1 MAGQAT
7 ESAIDQFEY
16 ILSVK
21 VVVCKQHQYGLRDLK
36 RHLLEHYGFSREL
49 RDAVM
54 ERHAGLDIVRP
65 EDVSLPTERVEQFDC
80 LQEP

>member
-1 MAGQAT
+1 MADQAT
-7 ESAIDQFEY
+7 ESAIHQFEY
-16 ILSVK
+16 IPSVK

-36 RHLLEHYGFSREL
+36 RHLLEHHGFSREL
-49 RDAVM
+49 RDAVV

-65 EDVSLPTERVEQFDC
+65 EDASLPTDRVEPFDC